1 MNKNIGWPRFT
12 KKSTTFDQPNI
23 RSEGI
28 FHHFRTLSISDRR
41 RKLFF
46 IGANV
51 GGAKDDR
58 NECLSAKM
66 KIN

>member
-12 KKSTTFDQPNI
+12 KNRRLLTNPTFVLKAFFI
-23 RSEGI
+23 I
-28 FHHFRTLSISDRR
+28 FERFQYRTDGGNY
-41 RKLFF
+41 FF

-51 GGAKDDR
+51 GGAKVDR

-66 KIN
+66 IIN